1 MLPRKIM
8 SDTGLQIYVSSSL
21 YIEKSGWRLLSPV
34 TWSFGAS
41 TTSALRHR
49 STFCAELRCLGGQN
63 IGEDSW
69 FLTCT
74 YHWIG
79 KTWPTLKF
87 AYAYWSWGQLWR
99 WLFTLLNPKLL
110 SVSLQERLK
119 SLTWMEE
126 LCELCYFLT
135 VPDLPAT
142 QAPLIRR
149 LGLLLC
155 STMSESGLYR
165 YVAFSC
171 TLRLRHEGC
180 CHMILWSIVSV
191 CIMNNLCT
199 IETLVCKQNGYWRS
213 TTPSRS

>member
-1 MLPRKIM
+1 
-8 SDTGLQIYVSSSL
+8 L

-41 TTSALRHR
+41 TTSALGIDQH
-49 STFCAELRCLGGQN
+49 FVQ
-63 IGEDSW
+63 SW
-69 FLTCT
+69 DVWVDRISVKTHDFLLAHIT
-74 YHWIG
+74 G
-79 KTWPTLKF
+79 SEF
-87 AYAYWSWGQLWR
+87 AYAYWSWGRLWR

-126 LCELCYFLT
+126 LCELRYFLT
-135 VPDLPAT
+135 LPDLPAT